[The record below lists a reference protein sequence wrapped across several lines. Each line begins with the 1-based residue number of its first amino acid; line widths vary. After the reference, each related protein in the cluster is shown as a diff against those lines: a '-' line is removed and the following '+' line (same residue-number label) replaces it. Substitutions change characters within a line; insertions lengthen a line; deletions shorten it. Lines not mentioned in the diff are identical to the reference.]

1 VKTVCFQPKSFYT
14 NGNTKI
20 QKRVT
25 EADDTHIPDGL
36 IATNE
41 PTSVTIALGMWILS
55 VAFLAWSWRKA
66 KATYSR
72 SITALLAISS
82 AFVFAAQMINFPIA
96 FGTSGHLVGGTFLAV
111 LLGPYTAMLSM
122 TIVLLMQAF
131 FFADGGILAFG
142 MNAFNMAVI
151 GGLSFFLIKLLTRGS
166 AGSRRFIPS
175 VFVASWLSVMVGAFL
190 AALEV
195 SPAFAG
201 GAMVTV
207 PSMLFYHAIIGL
219 SEGAITAVLISSVQ
233 RMQPAVMGGLTL
245 LKEKTKL

>member
-1 VKTVCFQPKSFYT
+1 M
-14 NGNTKI
+14 
-20 QKRVT
+20 
-25 EADDTHIPDGL
+25 HIPDGL
-36 IATNE
+36 ITNTPSIATA
-41 PTSVTIALGMWILS
+41 VAMWIVSL
-55 VAFLAWSWRKA
+55 AFLAWSWKKA

-72 SITALLAISS
+72 SITALMAISS

-111 LLGPYTAMLSM
+111 LLGPYAAMLSM

-151 GGLSFFLIKLLTRGS
+151 GGLSFFLIKLLTKGS
-166 AGSRRFIPS
+166 AGNRRFLPS
-175 VFVASWLSVMVGAFL
+175 VFVASWLSVMAGAL
-190 AALEV
+190 VAALMI
-195 SPAFAG
+195 SPAFTG
-201 GAMVTV
+201 GVMVTV

-219 SEGAITAVLISSVQ
+219 GEGAITTVLISSLQ
-233 RMQPAVMGGLTL
+233 RVQPAIMGGLTL

>member
-1 VKTVCFQPKSFYT
+1 M
-14 NGNTKI
+14 
-20 QKRVT
+20 
-25 EADDTHIPDGL
+25 HIPDGL
-36 IATNE
+36 ITNA
-41 PTSVTIALGMWILS
+41 PSIAAAVAMWIVSL
-55 VAFLAWSWRKA
+55 AFLAWSWKKA

-96 FGTSGHLVGGTFLAV
+96 FGTSGHLVGGTFLAM
-111 LLGPYTAMLSM
+111 LLGPYAAMLSM

-131 FFADGGILAFG
+131 FFADGGILALG

-151 GGLSFFLIKLLTRGS
+151 GGLSFFLIKLFTRGS

-175 VFVASWLSVMVGAFL
+175 VFVASWLSVMAGAL
-190 AALEV
+190 VAALEV
-195 SPAFAG
+195 SPAFSG
-201 GAMVTV
+201 GVVVTV

-219 SEGAITAVLISSVQ
+219 GEGAITAVLISSIQ
-233 RMQPAVMGGLTL
+233 RVQPAIMGGLTL